1 MKYFFRRKVPQAA
14 DILLIESGSPD
25 VQRRALESIL
35 KLFPNARYH
44 LCTCHPAPPPG
55 AFASVYRVTD
65 YPSGWSKLRLLY
77 SFRRKKWEVLV
88 ILCTGE
94 PILWRWKMLGMLLLP
109 AKVLVVNENA
119 DFFWLDWGS
128 RQALRRFLGIRW
140 GENLDDVSHTLLR
153 ACAFPLTLF
162 ILLCTA
168 GFLYTRRLWRLFT
181 WKINEME
188 MRSPERARQGPLHRE
203 SPQLKDRP

>member
-1 MKYFFRRKVPQAA
+1 M
-14 DILLIESGSPD
+14 
-25 VQRRALESIL
+25 
-35 KLFPNARYH
+35 LF
-44 LCTCHPAPPPG
+44 
-55 AFASVYRVTD
+55 
-65 YPSGWSKLRLLY
+65 

-94 PILWRWKMLGMLLLP
+94 PILWRWKTLGMLLLP

-119 DFFWLDWGS
+119 DFFWLDWGN

-140 GENLDDVSHTLLR
+140 GGNLVDTSHTLLR

-168 GFLYTRRLWRLFT
+168 GFLYTHRMGRLFA
-181 WKINEME
+181 WKISEMK
-188 MRSPERARQGPLHRE
+188 MRSPGQARQDPLYRE
-203 SPQLKDRP
+203 SSQLKDRP